1 MTEEDAPPT
10 KKKRKHLFSKSVSE
24 CSMLL
29 TFCDDLEL
37 TLKTFLP
44 MKDPSKPDGKAV
56 NADGTLKAADQI
68 KWLNSPTDELHLPN
82 QAILGLNENGR
93 EATEPDKDSD
103 LEMQDSN
110 PEAKRTRES
119 SVTYR
124 GNEDFDLDMY
134 LEPLNVEK
142 DDIEED
148 DDPEGNGED
157 VEDASQN
164 GEDENEPE
172 EDENTGKEED
182 NSGSEEEDIDEDA
195 DKRYWDAK
203 GKEGV
208 RKVSLMISETVNNI
222 TKQKKHSQR
231 KKVMLHEIYG
241 SASSTMLGSLMA
253 C

>member
-1 MTEEDAPPT
+1 
-10 KKKRKHLFSKSVSE
+10 
-24 CSMLL
+24 
-29 TFCDDLEL
+29 
-37 TLKTFLP
+37 
-44 MKDPSKPDGKAV
+44 
-56 NADGTLKAADQI
+56 
-68 KWLNSPTDELHLPN
+68 
-82 QAILGLNENGR
+82 
-93 EATEPDKDSD
+93 
-103 LEMQDSN
+103 
-110 PEAKRTRES
+110 
-119 SVTYR
+119 
-124 GNEDFDLDMY
+124 MY

-142 DDIEED
+142 DDIEKD

-157 VEDASQN
+157 VEDASEN
-164 GEDENEPE
+164 GEDKNEPE

-208 RKVSLMISETVNNI
+208 RKVSLVISETVNNI